1 MKDISKKTKIITIL
15 IAIVIIIGMIVT
27 LTVGLNFELKYQEA
41 KTIQLYLGKDF
52 EVTDMKQIV
61 NEILPN
67 QTVMIQKVEVYED
80 TVSILA
86 KDITEEQ
93 KTNIIN
99 KVNEKYGTELKA
111 DNIDISTVPHTRG
124 RDIIKPYIVPF
135 MMATIIIL
143 VYMVI
148 RYYKLGMIKAIL
160 ETIIVI
166 LGTQVILLSIIAIT
180 RIPIG
185 RITIPMVL
193 VAYILSLLGLTTYFE
208 RLLREKKM
216 KEEK

>member
-1 MKDISKKTKIITIL
+1 MKDISKRIKIITLL

-27 LTVGLNFELKYQEA
+27 FTVGLNFDLKYQKA

-52 EVTDMKQIV
+52 EITDMKQIT

-67 QTVMIQKVEVYED
+67 QTVIIQKVEVYED

-93 KTNIIN
+93 KANIIN

-111 DNIDISTVPHTRG
+111 ESTDISTVPHTRG
-124 RDIIKPYIVPF
+124 RDIIKPYMVPF
-135 MMATIIIL
+135 MIATIIIL

-148 RYYKLGMIKAIL
+148 RYYKLGMIKVIL

-166 LGTQVILLSIIAIT
+166 LGTQAILLSIMAIT
-180 RIPIG
+180 RISIG

-193 VAYILSLLGLTTYFE
+193 VVYILSLLGLTTYFE
-208 RLLREKKM
+208 RLLKEKKVQ
-216 KEEK
+216 EEK

>member
-15 IAIVIIIGMIVT
+15 IAVVIIIGMIVT
-27 LTVGLNFELKYQEA
+27 LIVGLNFDLKYQEA

-52 EVTDMKQIV
+52 EITDIKQIT

-67 QTVMIQKVEVYED
+67 QTVIIQKVEVYED

-99 KVNEKYGTELKA
+99 KVNEKYGTELKV
-111 DNIDISTVPHTRG
+111 DSTEISTIPHTRG

-135 MMATIIIL
+135 MIVTIIIL

-148 RYYKLGMIKAIL
+148 RYYKLGMIRA
-160 ETIIVI
+160 I
-166 LGTQVILLSIIAIT
+166 LGTIVIILVTQAILLSIMAIT

-193 VAYILSLLGLTTYFE
+193 VVYILSLLGLTSYFE
-208 RLLREKKM
+208 RLLREKKV